1 MQRQYDDLTSQFH
14 GFSSPRTST
23 TLTRPN
29 DPTLADDFE
38 HAAST
43 SPPAPAT
50 TNSTSNL
57 RPKGQRSASGKTVRF
72 SDNPASSSS
81 GANQAALE
89 DEADLEAQRL
99 FGNRY
104 RDDPSGGRDDEG
116 LGYGREAAGMTNT
129 QIHAYHEGILSQQDE
144 QLDALGRS
152 IARQRE
158 LSMRMG
164 DELDDQVAMLDEA
177 DGHVDR
183 HQGRLDRAR
192 RRVERVA
199 SRAAGEGR
207 QMVAIVVL
215 IIILILLIVLLK

>member
-1 MQRQYDDLTSQFH
+1 
-14 GFSSPRTST
+14 
-23 TLTRPN
+23 
-29 DPTLADDFE
+29 
-38 HAAST
+38 
-43 SPPAPAT
+43 
-50 TNSTSNL
+50 
-57 RPKGQRSASGKTVRF
+57 
-72 SDNPASSSS
+72 
-81 GANQAALE
+81 
-89 DEADLEAQRL
+89 
-99 FGNRY
+99 
-104 RDDPSGGRDDEG
+104 
-116 LGYGREAAGMTNT
+116 MTNT
-129 QIHAYHEGILSQQDE
+129 QIHAYHEGILQEQDE

-158 LSMRMG
+158 LSVRMG

-215 IIILILLIVLLK
+215 IIVLILLIVLLK

>member
-1 MQRQYDDLTSQFH
+1 MTSQFH

-38 HAAST
+38 HATTT
-43 SPPAPAT
+43 SPPLAPAAT
-50 TNSTSNL
+50 SSTSNL
-57 RPKGQRSASGKTVRF
+57 RPKGQPRSASGKTVRF
-72 SDNPASSSS
+72 SDNPPSPGAATPGSS
-81 GANQAALE
+81 AE
-89 DEADLEAQRL
+89 DADLEAQRL
-99 FGNRY
+99 FGSRY
-104 RDDPSGGRDDEG
+104 RDDPSGGGDDDG
-116 LGYGREAAGMTNT
+116 MGYGRTAAGMSNT

-158 LSMRMG
+158 LSVRMG

-215 IIILILLIVLLK
+215 IIILVLLIVVLK